1 MCFQPSLLDS
11 KNPGKYLTC
20 PSSTAD
26 LAWVENQHALNH
38 TARSSKETFFIS
50 TLTCS
55 TKLTQN
61 RKWLIISLLNVWCV
75 PLYLCNSQRASS
87 PIHNFFVLK
96 LTNNATQT
104 STAGLPTGTKLA
116 NIQHMILLIVID
128 LIPIFLE
135 NKTML
140 FDL

>member
-1 MCFQPSLLDS
+1 M
-11 KNPGKYLTC
+11 
-20 PSSTAD
+20 
-26 LAWVENQHALNH
+26 V
-38 TARSSKETFFIS
+38 
-50 TLTCS
+50 CS
-55 TKLTQN
+55 
-61 RKWLIISLLNVWCV
+61 V
-75 PLYLCNSQRASS
+75 PLNSLMNATVLALKKS

-104 STAGLPTGTKLA
+104 SAAGLPTGTKLA
-116 NIQHMILLIVID
+116 NIQHMILLVVID